1 MVSQHGTTEVQPSS
15 RSPCGLKM
23 PFSKVL
29 PLPEGG
35 STDPFNPVWWKN
47 RNFGILPF
55 STAQNRGN
63 WGQGGFDGVFS
74 FFKSHSRPSAMA
86 HACNPS
92 TLGGRGGQIT

>member
-15 RSPCGLKM
+15 RSPYGLKI
-23 PFSKVL
+23 
-29 PLPEGG
+29 GG